1 MNNNVRDFRRLRRRK
16 DNLERE
22 IYDYDAIVRMS
33 RNTPQPDDAS
43 ARSAEYGYILENQA
57 RQEEVDEIN
66 YVLDYFERLAHTWS
80 TRSQLLLVAIVAI
93 VAFLTAFAVMRL
105 V

>member
-1 MNNNVRDFRRLRRRK
+1 MRDFRRLRRRK
-16 DNLERE
+16 DQLERE

-33 RNTPQPDDAS
+33 RNTPHTDDAS

-66 YVLDYFERLAHTWS
+66 YILDYFERLAHTWS
-80 TRSQLLLVAIVAI
+80 NRSQLLLVAVVAL
-93 VAFLTAFAVMRL
+93 VAFVTAVAVMRL